1 MQVDG
6 GIGLTWTIS
15 NDSAWFKAGAQSYR
29 HYSGVTVERRGRSWT
44 ATTKAGVSTPSRRT
58 ALDAVLALEK
68 GFSSYW
74 TLAQLESYGVEYGN
88 VRHDIGPVE
97 KDNHLV
103 FTLSLLKG
111 DTFPDFMMSIVRKHL
126 YEKAYCAACSSSM
139 SDLRTHVIREFD
151 GTCRKD
157 NTYLTCA
164 CGYAVWRIGMHQYF
178 AARKAMNRSRLIA
191 AEGKHSASEIRDI
204 LALQEGRCIYC
215 NAGFTDDLRP
225 SKDHFLPLIRG
236 GSNWAM
242 NIVLACRS
250 CNSSRGDIPFRTFC
264 KLLDPAQ
271 NRRILIHL
279 ARRLRALDLGGISKE
294 GFDCLS
300 KGLADHDPKH
310 PRYLNIQ
317 EMRVEARRNAKRNRL
332 LPKHVRAILK
342 EAVG

>member
-1 MQVDG
+1 
-6 GIGLTWTIS
+6 LTWAIS

-29 HYSGVTVERRGRSWT
+29 HYCGATVERRGISWT
-44 ATTKAGVSTPSRRT
+44 ATTKAGVSTPSQRT

-103 FTLSLLKG
+103 FTLSLSKG
-111 DTFPDFMMSIVRKHL
+111 DAFPDFMMSILRKHF
-126 YEKAYCAACSSSM
+126 YEKAHCSGCSSPM
-139 SDLRTHVIREFD
+139 DAVRTLIICEFD
-151 GTCRKD
+151 GTCRKE
-157 NTYLTCA
+157 NIFLTCG
-164 CGYAVWRIGMHQYF
+164 CGYPVWRMGMHQYF

-191 AEGKHSASEIRDI
+191 AEGKHSASEIREI
-204 LALQEGRCIYC
+204 LALQQGRCIYC

-225 SKDHFLPLIRG
+225 SKDHLLPLIRR

-250 CNSSRGDIPFRTFC
+250 CNSRRGDIPFRTFC
-264 KLLDPAQ
+264 KLLGPAQ
-271 NRRILIHL
+271 NGRILMYL
-279 ARRLRALDLGGISKE
+279 SRRLRALDFGGMSRE

-332 LPKHVRAILK
+332 LPNNVRAILK
-342 EAVG
+342 KAVG